1 MGLYSLQILSVVGGQ
16 GRTHDVDLLKRSRLR
31 IAPAIEKYTD
41 SGYQGLAKRDANS
54 VTPLKKP
61 RGRELTA
68 DERAHNRALARLR
81 IVIEHVN
88 RRCKI
93 FRSVKETYRGTHRQ
107 YHNTWTVV
115 AAFVNLR
122 YAE

>member
-1 MGLYSLQILSVVGGQ
+1 VCGQ
-16 GRTHDVDLLKRSRLR
+16 GRTHDFDLLKRSRLR
-31 IAPAIEKYTD
+31 IAPAIEKYAD
-41 SGYQGLAKRDANS
+41 SGYQGLAKRYANS
-54 VTPLKKP
+54 VTPIKKP
-61 RGRELTA
+61 RGRDLTA

-93 FRSVKETYRGTHRQ
+93 FRSVKETYRGKHRQ
-107 YHNTWTVV
+107 YHKTWTVV
-115 AAFVNLR
+115 AALVNLR